1 MTLNEVIANEIIEAE
16 AEDESLKVWGDII
29 DNFAFYTTEEM
40 AYSWN
45 LSDDSFDQL
54 VEDVKQ
60 AILRQVDLSKVQEII
75 EQSEQD
81 AIENFNELFQRYR
94 DYGWTK

>member
-29 DNFAFYTTEEM
+29 DEFAFTTTEKM
-40 AYSWN
+40 QFSWD
-45 LSDDSFDQL
+45 LSDESFNQL
-54 VEDVKQ
+54 KEDIKQ

-75 EQSEQD
+75 EQFDQE